1 MPQHGAKVDPQE
13 AQTSQKPKFSLCFFS
28 YILQGSRF
36 GQKVLQNDDQGAQ
49 RVVKVVP
56 SEPQVVQTGAQKT
69 FRATI
74 WASFWCLFG
83 DLEGSSSIKGT

>member
-1 MPQHGAKVDPQE
+1 MPQHGAKVGSQE
-13 AQTSQKPKFSLCFFS
+13 AQTSQKQQFSLGFS

>member
-13 AQTSQKPKFSLCFFS
+13 AQTSQKLKCSVGFS

-74 WASFWCLFG
+74 WVSFWCLFG